1 MTYGFRILAIVL
13 GISLMIV
20 ALGACGYSA
29 PEPVDR
35 VVEVSKEVEVGREVE
50 VVLGSQ
56 KLWWSQ
62 KLLGR

>member
-35 VVEVSKEVEVGREVE
+35 VVEVSKEVEIGREE
-50 VVLGSQ
+50 KLRGRLLGSQ
-56 KLWWSQ
+56 SC
-62 KLLGR
+62 